1 MTDREWFCQV
11 EAQARADGD
20 APRLRLVQIVYE
32 ADQHRETDPDLML
45 GLIEE
50 GRALARQ
57 LAEPWWALFYDDR
70 RAGAL
75 MKYKGDAA
83 TGLEL
88 AVRNALEARKPLYEQ
103 FPWRF
108 RVHDHLIV
116 GYLNTDPA
124 GYAAQIR
131 EALDW
136 LANDVPVDGS
146 PKYLLLARRR
156 WLASEL
162 GDTDEAESLAK
173 RALEVAAGDAD
184 QMTACSHAVFCYSH
198 LSEIAWKRGDWANL
212 RDLSIVG
219 EELARQVGHQ
229 LELAEFQMWQALLA
243 RRESRPELARKRWKQ
258 ATRRVAK
265 LGMPAD
271 HIYFDALCA
280 FHEQGGETELVLRAR
295 DEELALLVGKG
306 RFAAEL
312 RCRVERLR
320 LLLRLGRE
328 TTGDLEAARAVARRL
343 RRPEEALA
351 KLDEISV
358 EASGGR

>member
-1 MTDREWFCQV
+1 MTDRDWFCQF
-11 EAQARADGD
+11 EAQARAVGD
-20 APRLRLVQIVYE
+20 EQRLRLVQLVYE
-32 ADQHRETDPDLML
+32 ADLHREINPDRML

-50 GRALARQ
+50 GRSLARR

-75 MKYKGDAA
+75 MKYKGDAVS
-83 TGLEL
+83 GLEL
-88 AVRNALEARKPLYEQ
+88 AVRNALEARKPAYER

-108 RVHDHLIV
+108 RIFDHLV
-116 GYLNTDPA
+116 VAYLNTDPA
-124 GYAAQIR
+124 GYARQIR

-136 LANDVPVDGS
+136 LAQDVPPDGS

-162 GDTDEAESLAK
+162 GDADEAEALAK
-173 RALEVAAGDAD
+173 QALAMAAGDAD
-184 QMTACSHAVFCYSH
+184 QITARSHAVFCYSH
-198 LSEIAWKRGDWANL
+198 LCEIARGRGDWENL
-212 RDLSIVG
+212 HDLAIVG

-229 LELAEFQMWQALLA
+229 LELAEFQMWQALVALREGRPEQA
-243 RRESRPELARKRWKQ
+243 RRRWRQ
-258 ATRRVAK
+258 ATRRLAR

-280 FHEQGGETELVLRAR
+280 YHEQGGEL
-295 DEELALLVGKG
+295 ELALQARAKELELLVGKG

-312 RCRVERLR
+312 RCRFERLR
-320 LLLRLGRE
+320 LLARLGRE
-328 TTGDLEAARAVARRL
+328 AASELAEARAVARRL

-351 KLDEISV
+351 RLGEIGK
-358 EASGGR
+358 ASGGR